1 LSKIIYYKQL
11 KVLYTLINIM
21 NTPNTET
28 TQTMTYNGRVKWFN
42 NKAGYGFI
50 TVVSTPSTDDSV
62 DKNTDVFA
70 HHSSIQVNEEQ
81 YRYLI
86 QGEYVQ
92 FSLSAHDSGDHKYS
106 ASNISGI
113 GGGAL
118 LCETRNDIKSTTDH
132 STKGPNKNVER
143 RQNYRGS
150 GPREDRGS
158 GPREDRGSGPRE
170 DRGSGPR
177 EDRGSGPRED
187 REVPKEE
194 WVLTRRQ
201 KSESKSSE
209 SKTSKSKSSESKT
222 ST

>member
-1 LSKIIYYKQL
+1 
-11 KVLYTLINIM
+11 M

-70 HHSSIQVNEEQ
+70 HHSAIQVNEEQ

-92 FSLSAHDSGDHKYS
+92 FSLSTHDSGDHKYS

-132 STKGPNKNVER
+132 STKGANKNVER
-143 RQNYRGS
+143 RQNY
-150 GPREDRGS
+150 
-158 GPREDRGSGPRE
+158 
-170 DRGSGPR
+170 RGSGPR

-209 SKTSKSKSSESKT
+209 SKTSKSKTSESKT
-222 ST
+222 STR

>member
-1 LSKIIYYKQL
+1 
-11 KVLYTLINIM
+11 M

-170 DRGSGPR
+170 DR
-177 EDRGSGPRED
+177 
-187 REVPKEE
+187 EVPKEE

-209 SKTSKSKSSESKT
+209 SKTSESKTSKSKTSESKT
-222 ST
+222 STR